1 MSQAIYCIS
10 GLGADER
17 AFSRLQLPGYDLH
30 FLRWIDPEPNESF
43 ADYAKRMSSFITDPE
58 PIIIGLSFGGMLAI
72 ELTKLI
78 KVKKL
83 ILISSVK
90 TRNEEPWWMRT
101 SGKLKLHQLIKPKP
115 HPLLYPIENYF
126 LGTHTK
132 AEKKLA
138 NHFRETVNKVY
149 LKWAIHQIVNWNNVT
164 IPANCLH
171 IHGNAD
177 KLFPIRYVKPD
188 YVIDKGGHFMVFN
201 KAEEISRIISA
212 ELKQS

>member
-1 MSQAIYCIS
+1 MSC
-10 GLGADER
+10 
-17 AFSRLQLPGYDLH
+17 
-30 FLRWIDPEPNESF
+30 
-43 ADYAKRMSSFITDPE
+43 FITEPE
-58 PIIIGLSFGGMLAI
+58 PIIIGLSFGGMLAV

-101 SGKLKLHQLIKPKP
+101 SGRLKLHQLIKPQT

-132 AEKKLA
+132 PEKKLA
-138 NHFRETVNKVY
+138 NHFRETVNKEY
-149 LKWAIHQIVNWNNVT
+149 LKWAIHQIVNWSNVT
-164 IPANCLH
+164 IPPNCLH

-177 KLFPIRYVKPD
+177 KLFPIRYVKAD
-188 YVIDKGGHFMVFN
+188 YVIDKGSHFMVFN
-201 KAEEISRIISA
+201 KADEIGRIISA

>member
-1 MSQAIYCIS
+1 MSQSIYCIS

-17 AFSRLQLPGYDLH
+17 AFSRLQLPGYELH
-30 FLRWIDPEPNESF
+30 FIPWIDPEPNESF
-43 ADYAKRMSSFITDPE
+43 DHYAKRMSSVIKEPE

-90 TRNEEPWWMRT
+90 TRSEEPWWMRT
-101 SGKLKLHQLIKPKP
+101 SGKLKLHQLVRPRP

-126 LGTHTK
+126 LGAHTK
-132 AEKKLA
+132 AEKTIA
-138 NHFRETVNKVY
+138 NHFRETVNKTY
-149 LKWAIHQIVNWNNVT
+149 LQWAIHQIVNWNNVT

-177 KLFPIRYVKPD
+177 RLFPIRNVKAD
-188 YVIDKGGHFMVFN
+188 YVIEGAGHFMVFN
-201 KAEEISRIISA
+201 KANEISHIISA
-212 ELKQS
+212 ELQRS

>member
-1 MSQAIYCIS
+1 MSQSIYCIS

-17 AFSRLQLPGYDLH
+17 AFSRLQLPGYELH

-43 ADYAKRMSSFITDPE
+43 ADYAKRMSSFITEPE
-58 PIIIGLSFGGMLAI
+58 SIIIGLSFGGMLAI

-101 SGKLKLHQLIKPKP
+101 SGKLKLHQLIKPQP

-138 NHFRETVNKVY
+138 NYFRETVNKEY
-149 LKWAIHQIVNWNNVT
+149 LKWAIHQIVNWSNVT

-177 KLFPIRYVKPD
+177 KLFPIRYVKAD
-188 YVIDKGGHFMVFN
+188 HVIDKGGHFMVFN

>member
-1 MSQAIYCIS
+1 MSQTIYCIS

-17 AFSRLQLPGYDLH
+17 AFSRLQLPGYHLH
-30 FLRWIDPEPNESF
+30 FIAWIDPQPNESF
-43 ADYAKRMSSFITDPE
+43 TDYAKRMSRFIQEPE
-58 PIIIGLSFGGMLAI
+58 PIVIGLSFGGMLAI

-90 TRNEEPWWMRT
+90 TKNEEPWWMRA
-101 SGKLKLHQLIKPKP
+101 SGKLKLHQLLRPKP

-126 LGTHTK
+126 LGAHSK
-132 AEKKLA
+132 AEKTIA
-138 NHFRETVNKVY
+138 NHFRETVNKTY
-149 LKWAIHQIVNWNNVT
+149 LQWAIHQIVNWNNVT

-177 KLFPIRYVKPD
+177 KLFPIRNVKAD
-188 YVIDKGGHFMVFN
+188 YVIKGAGHFMVFN
-201 KAEEISRIISA
+201 KADEISRIITT
-212 ELKQS
+212 ELKRS

>member
-1 MSQAIYCIS
+1 MSQRIYCIS

-17 AFSRLQLPGYDLH
+17 AFSKLRLPGYELH
-30 FLRWIDPEPNESF
+30 FLNWIDPETNESF
-43 ADYAKRMSSFITDPE
+43 AAYAKRMSALIDDPE
-58 PIIIGLSFGGMLAI
+58 PIIIGLSFGGMLAV
-72 ELTKLI
+72 ELSKLI

-126 LGTHTK
+126 LGAHTI
-132 AEKKLA
+132 AERKMA
-138 NHFRETVNKVY
+138 NQFRETVNKTY
-149 LKWAIHQIVNWNNVT
+149 LKWAIHQIVSWSNVT

-177 KLFPIRYVKPD
+177 RLFPIRNVKAD
-188 YVIDKGGHFMVFN
+188 HVIDKAGHFMVFN
-201 KAEEISRIISA
+201 KAEEISHIISR
-212 ELKQS
+212 ELQS